1 MRGPGR
7 GNMKLRPDNPGKTLL
22 RLFSYFRFNKFLFFA
37 GLLSIILSSIAQIAA
52 NGLLSPIIDSLI
64 EGRGWAVFVRYII
77 IMAALVIFISLAQYL
92 GSLSMARLA
101 QRTVH
106 KIREEMFSHMEKLP
120 ISFFDR
126 HPHGELM
133 STFTNDV
140 DMLNQALEQSA
151 SQITISVVTVVG
163 TFAMM
168 LYLSPV
174 LTLVVIGMLVFML
187 LAVKYV
193 GQRSARNFRYQ
204 LTALAD
210 MNGYI
215 EEMMS
220 GQKVVKVFNY
230 EERAIEKFR
239 KKNEE
244 LRKASTLAST
254 YGVMLMPIMGNL
266 SFVLYALVSMLG
278 ALLVIRNRM
287 SVGNIAAFLQYTR
300 TISRPITQVSNQFN
314 ILFAA
319 LAGAERIFNL
329 MDEEIE
335 ADEGDVTLVKDDE
348 GNSYWR
354 VPGEDGHVEMVPVR
368 GYITFKDVNF
378 GYTPGKQVLKNINLY
393 AKPGQKIAFVGST
406 GAGKTTITNL
416 INRFYEI
423 NEGVILYDGIDIR
436 RIRKHDLRSTI
447 SIVLQDVHLF
457 EGTVA
462 DNIRYG
468 RLDATDEEV
477 VEAAKLAN
485 AHYFIQHLPQGYDT
499 MLTIDGQNLS
509 QGERQLLSIA
519 RAAVANPV
527 ILILDEATSSVDT
540 RTEKLIAEGMDKLM
554 EGRTTFVIAHRLST
568 VRDANAIM
576 VLENGE
582 IIERGDHEDLM
593 EQKGR
598 YYALNTGAIE
608 LE

>member
-1 MRGPGR
+1 MRGPKPGP
-7 GNMKLRPDNPGKTLL
+7 MKLRPDNPGKTLL
-22 RLFSYFRFNKFLFFA
+22 RLFSYFKFNKFLFIA
-37 GLLSIILSSIAQIAA
+37 GLLAIIISSIAQIAA
-52 NGLLSPIIDSLI
+52 NAMLSPIIDSLI
-64 EGRGWAVFVRYII
+64 QGRGRAIFIRYILIMVVMVI
-77 IMAALVIFISLAQYL
+77 IISLAQYL
-92 GSLSMARLA
+92 GSLFMAKLS

-120 ISFFDR
+120 VSFFDR
-126 HPHGELM
+126 HPHGKLM

-151 SQITISVVTVVG
+151 SQVTISVVTVVG

-168 LYLSPV
+168 LYLSPI
-174 LTLVVIGMLVFML
+174 LTLVVVGMLIFML

-193 GQRSARNFRYQ
+193 GQRSAKNFRYQ
-204 LTALAD
+204 QAALAD

-230 EERAIEKFR
+230 EERAIDKFR

-278 ALLVIRNRM
+278 ALLVIKNRM
-287 SVGNIAAFLQYTR
+287 SVGNIAAYLQYTR

-335 ADEGDVTLVKDDE
+335 ADEGDVSLVKDSE
-348 GNSYWR
+348 GNFYWR
-354 VPGEDGHVEMVPVR
+354 VPGEDGQAEMVPVR
-368 GYITFKDVNF
+368 GYITFEDVNF
-378 GYTPGKQVLKNINLY
+378 GYTLEKQVLKKINLY

-436 RIRKHDLRSTI
+436 RIKKHDLRSTM

-485 AHYFIQHLPQGYDT
+485 AHYFIKNLPQGYET

-576 VLENGE
+576 VLEGGE
-582 IIERGDHEDLM
+582 IIERGDHDDLM
-593 EQKGR
+593 EQKGH